1 MMRYYLF
8 FLSALAMLLSSHALA
23 AVTPVWSTGV
33 AVPGEKVVL
42 YLIDTEVNEDV
53 FFLKGRPTVQRARVE
68 AQAPQ
73 VGPDPFHPDAPP
85 AEILPIVVVPDAPG
99 ELKVND
105 IELEY
110 RSGRKASVT
119 VPTLPVVSTSEIRWQ
134 DSPITFGA
142 LWYTESKEPYV
153 DQPVRT
159 ALKLFLPADC
169 DAPIVPTVSSVSV
182 RAGTFRPAVMG
193 LAALV
198 QSNSASGP
206 TTAFAK
212 GQTWRTA
219 EYDGTLTPFREGNA
233 DVSGKIVIS
242 QRQGFFGSARA
253 EAQLPVLRLGALPL
267 PPAAP
272 ADYAHA
278 VGTFTLSSKSN
289 ATELA
294 MNEVAEVEITVHG
307 TGNLDQLECPEPED
321 AAAWK
326 LVPATRKPILN
337 ANGETVGM
345 VFSRLMRPTAEV
357 RGIPSFA
364 FSYFDPQSMDYK
376 QVRTAPIALPWRKSD
391 TAGAGAPVAAA
402 EPPPAGTVPVAEM
415 TDIYGYLPAEL
426 YGRAFTLPHALLY
439 LLYLP
444 AAAVLMVTLGGM
456 LRRRYA
462 AGAAERA
469 KEKEFDRLAHES
481 DALAFLRGIGSC
493 IESRVPAEKLTP
505 ELQGILDRRD
515 DEAFRPDAGTSLTPE
530 ERNAMLRALRKA
542 LSGAALL
549 LLCVLPAAQ
558 AAAGTDEAEQ
568 AYNAGQY
575 SHALQW
581 LEQTPIPEGQEARVL
596 YNKANCAYRLGKT
609 GEAALLYTR
618 ALRRDPGLA
627 EARANLDFIR
637 RKEGAVLP
645 ELMAEDEVFTYLTP
659 DQLRVLGICLTA
671 LLALLLALLLARREQ
686 ATPRLNL
693 LTLFTMLLCLLCGLN
708 ALYYATRE
716 APTPA
721 SVAAESD
728 AVITTATQL
737 RCSADSQ
744 GGLIMELTVA
754 TPLQVLAKRGD
765 WCYVRTYANGTR
777 GWVPTAALGFVTEAP
792 APAAPVLLRL

>member
-1 MMRYYLF
+1 MRYFLF
-8 FLSALAMLLSSHALA
+8 LLSALALLFGSIAPA

-53 FFLKGRPTVQRARVE
+53 FFLKGRPTVQRARLE
-68 AQAPQ
+68 ALSPQ

-99 ELKVND
+99 NLTVEG

-110 RSGRKASVT
+110 RSGRKEKVT
-119 VPTLPVVSTSEIRWQ
+119 VPPLPVVSTGEIRWQ

-142 LWYTESKEPYV
+142 LWYTANKEPYV
-153 DQPVRT
+153 DQPVR
-159 ALKLFLPADC
+159 AAVKLFLPGDC
-169 DAPIVPTVSSVSV
+169 EAPLAPTISSVNV
-182 RAGTFRPAVMG
+182 RAGTFRPALMG
-193 LAALV
+193 LPAILQSHVFPAA
-198 QSNSASGP
+198 P
-206 TTAFAK
+206 TAFAK

-219 EYDGTLTPFREGNA
+219 EYDGILTPFREGNA
-233 DVSGKIVIS
+233 DISGKIVIA

-253 EAQLPVLRLGALPL
+253 DATLPVLRLGALPL

-278 VGTFTLSSKSN
+278 VGTFTLSAKTS

-294 MNEVAEVEITVHG
+294 MNEVAEVEITVQG
-307 TGNLDQLECPEPED
+307 TGNTEQLECPEPED
-321 AAAWK
+321 AAGWK
-326 LVPATRKPILN
+326 LVPATRKPLLN

-391 TAGAGAPVAAA
+391 TAGDSTAAVAA
-402 EPPPAGTVPVAEM
+402 EPPPAGTIPVAEM
-415 TDIYGYLPAEL
+415 SDIYGYLPAEL
-426 YGRAFTLPHALLY
+426 YGRPFTLPRPLLY

-444 AAAVLMVTLGGM
+444 AAAVLLCTLWGI

-469 KEKEFDRLAHES
+469 REKELDRLAHET

-493 IESRVPAEKLTP
+493 IESRVPTERLTP
-505 ELQGILDRRD
+505 ELQAILDRRD
-515 DEAFRPDAGTSLTPE
+515 DEAFRPDAGTSLSPE
-530 ERNAMLRALRKA
+530 EKSAMLRALRKA
-542 LSGAALL
+542 LSTAALL
-549 LLCVLPAAQ
+549 LLCLLPAAQ
-558 AAAGTDEAEQ
+558 AAETTDEAEQ
-568 AYNAGQY
+568 AYKAGQY

-581 LEQTPIPEGQEARVL
+581 LEQTPVPEGQEARVL
-596 YNKANCAYRLGKT
+596 YNKGNCAYRLGKT

-618 ALRRDPGLA
+618 ALRLDPGLA
-627 EARANLDFIR
+627 EARANLDFLR

-645 ELMAEDEVFTYLTP
+645 ELLPEDEVFTYLTP
-659 DQLRVLGICLTA
+659 DQLRVLGIILTA
-671 LLALLLALLLARREQ
+671 LLALLLALLFARRAQ

-693 LTLFTMLLCLLCGLN
+693 AAGFTLVLCLLCGFN
-708 ALYYATRE
+708 AVYYATRE

-721 SVAAESD
+721 SVAAETD
-728 AVITTATQL
+728 AVVTAATQL
-737 RCSADSQ
+737 RCSADTQ
-744 GGLIMELTVA
+744 GGLIMELTVS
-754 TPLQVLAKRGD
+754 TPLQLLAKRGD
-765 WCYVRTYANGTR
+765 WCYVRAYANGTR
-777 GWVPTAALGFVTEAP
+777 GWVPTADLGFVADSP